1 MKNYEKQQGGEISLY
16 AKRFEN
22 LKYDYRTS
30 DWDEERKLK
39 AFKWF
44 GIFDLSEK
52 YILDLGCGT
61 ASYTPYLGESF
72 ENVIGLDISH
82 GNIKIAK
89 EIDEKTEYVC
99 GDGLNLPFKDCSLD
113 AVFVGQ
119 VLHHFSD
126 AKEPLKEINR
136 ILKKN
141 GILFNIEPNDW
152 NPMVSL
158 KYRKRVFKK
167 EKSSYERHHALG
179 YIYMKK
185 CLTSTG
191 FLVMNKRGI
200 NFTPPRGVGI
210 WRFIRFVESY
220 LESSPLNLFGG
231 SLLITARKVGDVD

>member
-1 MKNYEKQQGGEISLY
+1 MKKYEKQQYGEISLY

-22 LKYDYRTS
+22 LKYEYRTS
-30 DWDEERKLK
+30 DWNEERKIK
-39 AFKWF
+39 AFEWL
-44 GIFDLSEK
+44 GIFDLSGK

-61 ASYTPYLGESF
+61 ATYTPYLDESF
-72 ENVIGLDISH
+72 KNVIGLDLSH
-82 GNIKIAK
+82 NNIIIAK
-89 EIDEKTEYVC
+89 EINKKSEYVC
-99 GDGLNLPFKDCSLD
+99 GDGLNLPFKDCSFD

-119 VLHHFSD
+119 VLHHFPD
-126 AKEPLKEINR
+126 VKDPLKEINR

-141 GILFNIEPNDW
+141 GIIYNIEPNGW
-152 NPMVSL
+152 NPMVTL

-167 EKSSYERHHALG
+167 EKNSYERHRALG
-179 YIYMKK
+179 YIYMEK

-200 NFTPPRGVGI
+200 NFTPPNGEGI

-231 SLLITARKVGDVD
+231 SLLITAWKVGDVD